1 MRIHFKHSVELV
13 DDNAEIVD
21 RPGGRRGLHA
31 GEGYLRRGGEALA
44 EGAHPIMPGGQD
56 SRGQRSG
63 MTQKKQDPGHDLG
76 RVRRGSRHFGC
87 RIGWVRQTE
96 GLARNG

>member
-1 MRIHFKHSVELV
+1 VLIHFKHSVELV

-63 MTQKKQDPGHDLG
+63 MTRKSKTPGMTWDACAGGLVTLG
-76 RVRRGSRHFGC
+76 VGSDGSDRLK
-87 RIGWVRQTE
+87 V
-96 GLARNG
+96 